1 MKKTTISSVARYIA
15 AQPKERRAAL
25 ERVRRIIRRA
35 IPGAE
40 EGISYKIPAYKLQGR
55 AVIYFDS
62 LSVRR
67 TCSRHADRAHRE
79 VSRQGRIEATEGEG
93 GVEEA
98 VVASKKSKQGT
109 AFRPS
114 PASNP
119 YASGARLLRVV
130 ALICKSNPF
139 GVVV

>member
-25 ERVRRIIRRA
+25 ERVRRTIRRA

-40 EGISYKIPAYKLQGR
+40 EGISYKIPAYKLRGR

-67 TCSRHADRAHRE
+67 TCTRHADRAHRE

-93 GVEEA
+93 GGEEA
-98 VVASKKSKQGT
+98 VA
-109 AFRPS
+109 
-114 PASNP
+114 NP
-119 YASGARLLRVV
+119 YASGVRLLRVV